1 MFADVGLDEKDDA
14 SAFQSAEP
22 SSPVHRPVTGLEAAS
37 DADASASDAD
47 VDGADDADIEAALPT
62 ASSEDDSATDLTK
75 SRDTLLDG
83 GFE

>member
-37 DADASASDAD
+37 DAD

-75 SRDTLLDG
+75 SSDTLLDG
-83 GFE
+83 GLE